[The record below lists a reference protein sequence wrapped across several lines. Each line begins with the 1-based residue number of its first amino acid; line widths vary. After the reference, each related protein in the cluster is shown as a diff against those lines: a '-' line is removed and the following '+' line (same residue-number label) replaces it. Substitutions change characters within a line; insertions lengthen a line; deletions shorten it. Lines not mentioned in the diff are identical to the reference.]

1 MSKKVEYDFGGIE
14 ELEFE
19 LVSEDEESNLL
30 LRAYAAIPIST
41 GEGAERASM
50 VDPV

>member
-1 MSKKVEYDFGGIE
+1 MDKKKEYDFGGIE

-30 LRAYAAIPIST
+30 LRAYAAIPV
-41 GEGAERASM
+41 GEGREGSM
-50 VDPV
+50 PDPV